1 MKDWWDDRP
10 VFSAADKGSRITGL
24 APGESPG
31 HVTTRLAILGAL
43 CFVAWTAASLLGTSW
58 LCNASSAPGET
69 CAVDFPSGVRLLWR
83 IVATVVVAYV
93 LLHFSLVFG
102 EEARQRLG
110 QSRAAGLLVGSALL
124 AGVAVGAGFSV
135 VTGFS
140 VDPSGTLRRTLDFRI
155 GTEAYAISAA
165 LALVAVLWWIL
176 VLGRLPAA
184 LVAAR
189 ERQTTIERLRRDG
202 HRYAGTVKLGRIV
215 FWLGQSP
222 ELDVTIAYD
231 SPAGAH
237 EIKARMRTSPDRVPA
252 DGSKVVVFD
261 DLRGDLHIELDRDAT
276 PSFEP
281 SESYTASE

>member
-10 VFSAADKGSRITGL
+10 VFSTTDKGARITGL

-31 HVTTRLAILGAL
+31 HVTGRLAILAAL
-43 CFVAWTAASLLGTSW
+43 CFAGWVAASLLGTSW

-69 CAVDFPSGVRLLWR
+69 CAVDLPGGVRLLWR
-83 IVATVVVAYV
+83 ILATVAAAYF
-93 LLHFSLVFG
+93 LLHFSLSFG
-102 EEARQRLG
+102 EQARQRLG

-124 AGVAVGAGFSV
+124 AGIAAGAGFSV

-140 VDPSGTLRRTLDFRI
+140 VDPSETLRRTLDFRV

-165 LALVAVLWWIL
+165 IALVAVLWWIF

-189 ERQTTIERLRRDG
+189 ERQATIERLRRDG
-202 HRYAGTVKLGRIV
+202 RRYAGTVTLGRIV

-222 ELDVTIAYD
+222 ELEVTIAYD

-237 EIKARMRTSPDRVPA
+237 EIAARMRTSPDRVPA
-252 DGSKVVVFD
+252 NGSKVVVLD
-261 DLRGDLHIELDRDAT
+261 DLRGDLHIELDRDGG

-281 SESYTASE
+281 AERYRASE